1 MDEEGCRSHMTL
13 TQQTFKIKLLVGL
26 LEWVRQSWHV
36 GGTMSTQVN
45 NEGFSKN
52 EQIVSEAIPP
62 LLKRHTNC
70 SGDWQQ
76 EGCIPPALAVKDIED
91 YFHVI
96 NMLPTNKV
104 QDSTQ
109 VLLFSLA

>member
-1 MDEEGCRSHMTL
+1 
-13 TQQTFKIKLLVGL
+13 
-26 LEWVRQSWHV
+26 
-36 GGTMSTQVN
+36 MSTQVN

-91 YFHVI
+91 YFHV
-96 NMLPTNKV
+96 NKYATHK
-104 QDSTQ
+104 QSPRFYPSFIIFT
-109 VLLFSLA
+109 SLMIYVVRIC